1 MQDKRLTRTFLTLGI
16 LCTLIYLWG
25 AIAHVISMFSHLLLL
40 LSAAWLIA
48 FVLKPVAHW
57 MDRGMIPQA
66 LIAGTRRR
74 RGDRP
79 ADLLGAIRIPYSV
92 AAVLLY
98 LFMLLGLVTII
109 LLVVPGL
116 INQLLQLAEN
126 LPEYVER
133 FPDWWAGVQDEAVQR
148 FRVDRETLAD
158 LIPMEDFVNE
168 AQSVLPD
175 VIQRI
180 IEVVQGIASGVANTL
195 LVLIFSLYI
204 MLDGKRLSDQVDRVL
219 PLRYHDD
226 LDFINRTVVRT
237 FGSFLRGKVLQ
248 GTIHAV
254 FVGVVMALWG
264 LQYTVVTALFT
275 GLLMFIPQL
284 GAPVAML
291 APPVASMIQGS
302 DATIPLLFVMIIF
315 QQALI
320 RLIMPNLTSES
331 IGMPPLLMMISVIIG
346 AQLVGVWGFFFSTPV
361 AAAIYIVAT
370 TTLER
375 MKQTFDAQDEELE
388 GLNLAQVGDLQSP

>member
-1 MQDKRLTRTFLTLGI
+1 MPDKRLTRTFLTLGI
-16 LCTLIYLWG
+16 LCTSIYLWG
-25 AIAHVISMFSHLLLL
+25 AIAHVISIFSHLLLL

-57 MDRGMIPQA
+57 MDQGMIPQA
-66 LIAGTRRR
+66 LVAGTRRR
-74 RGDRP
+74 RGDRL

-98 LFMLLGLVTII
+98 LLMLLGLVTTI

-126 LPEYVER
+126 LPQYVEL

-148 FRVDRETLAD
+148 FGVDRETLAD

-180 IEVVQGIASGVANTL
+180 IEVVQGIVSGVANTL

-237 FGSFLRGKVLQ
+237 FGSFLRGKVVQ
-248 GTIHAV
+248 GAIHAV

-302 DATIPLLFVMIIF
+302 DATIPLLFVMILF

-370 TTLER
+370 STLER
-375 MKQTFDAQDEELE
+375 MKQTFDVQDEELE
-388 GLNLAQVGDLQSP
+388 GLLRPAVE